1 MSARPLFFG
10 ASPKPYAVHT
20 TTRQGGQQS
29 RGFAL
34 PSLLC
39 RCCYRGLC
47 FYYDDI
53 LRRRGEE
60 ASSRRQQQRGG
71 AVFSSGDTAA
81 PFHLVSVRACHA
93 LRRLLAECEPRYR
106 YFAHTTPRYGNVRT
120 QPLPTKGVYISPAL
134 ATLPIDRYTCGRG
147 FFRASRV
154 LILRE
159 YSADLQPA
167 S

>member
-10 ASPKPYAVHT
+10 ASPKPYAAHT

-34 PSLLC
+34 PLLLC
-39 RCCYRGLC
+39 RCCYRGLY

-93 LRRLLAECEPRYR
+93 LRRLPAEREPRYR
-106 YFAHTTPRYGNVRT
+106 YFAHTTP
-120 QPLPTKGVYISPAL
+120 
-134 ATLPIDRYTCGRG
+134 TLWECANTAVPDERCLHFTRPCVVANRYTRARG

-154 LILRE
+154 FILRE
-159 YSADLQPA
+159 YSAGLQPP